1 MTDDQPTFKGSEEEH
16 QIARLLFELMV
27 GKAQAYATTAPIRQ
41 SRQNLVAYFVQQ
53 KARSNAASMTELL
66 EAAVRQNSHIFHR
79 EETDGQVFY
88 LTTKQGRYVP
98 PTAAVQ
104 PRRGPIGVAPARPPV
119 AATAPAQP
127 APKPT
132 IAPREKIPVVEAKPP
147 KRALPR
153 TIQPKAI
160 HRHPQIVTP
169 EAVIDLTEE
178 AAQIYEKHGGMFQSA
193 LRECLST
200 DPRFIS
206 FGPQWY
212 LADGLLSFSKN
223 ELRQVHDFL
232 RESGVP
238 QSEARLVK
246 EVFGRSD
253 DDADYALLRFSLNCK
268 LLREKRDFEFVGTA
282 EDWLWRPTGL
292 PAART
297 GLLKPGEVGQDMKY
311 LEDEPPATALEG
323 EPWVHTLTFYE
334 IENGLLPYDSW
345 AKLFLPR
352 PFLKEQKG
360 VWLEFATPQL
370 EGLALFAELHYPG
383 GNRGGWIDGLEELL
397 VNFVAGAKLVIKRG
411 ERSNAFIV
419 EYPLAEEPQELSLL
433 RYDDRRQRFI
443 FEPLPIAF
451 AVDGTQILEKTRCKG
466 LNNARRLDENSRRK
480 SPSVLAYAFERV
492 GQKISEGDKTIY
504 RASLDDLLPVVNIE
518 KPFSKASLVK
528 FMSTNPHYR
537 KDESAEGH
545 YFYTPPAGEKS

>member
-1 MTDDQPTFKGSEEEH
+1 MTDGQPTFKGSEEE
-16 QIARLLFELMV
+16 QKIARLLFELMV
-27 GKAQAYATTAPIRQ
+27 GQGQAYAANAPIRQ
-41 SRQNLVAYFVQQ
+41 SRQNLVAHFVQQ
-53 KARSNAASMTELL
+53 KVRPNAASMTELL
-66 EAAVRQNSHIFHR
+66 EAAVHQNSHIFHR
-79 EETDGQVFY
+79 EETDEQVFY

-98 PTAAVQ
+98 PPAAVQ
-104 PRRGPIGVAPARPPV
+104 PRRGPLGGAPARPPV
-119 AATAPAQP
+119 ATAAPAQP
-127 APKPT
+127 ALKPT
-132 IAPREKIPVVEAKPP
+132 IVPRETIPIVEARPP
-147 KRALPR
+147 KRIPR
-153 TIQPKAI
+153 EIKAKAI
-160 HRHPQIVTP
+160 HRHPQIVTA

-178 AAQIYEKHGGMFQSA
+178 AAQIYEKHGEMFQA
-193 LRECLST
+193 VLRERLVA

-206 FGPQWY
+206 FGPAWY
-212 LADGLLSFSKN
+212 LADGLLSFSKR

-232 RESGVP
+232 LESGVP
-238 QSEARLVK
+238 ESDARLVK
-246 EVFGRSD
+246 DVFGRSEE
-253 DDADYALLRFSLNCK
+253 DADYALLRFSLNCE

-282 EDWLWRPTGL
+282 EDYLWRPAGR

-297 GLLKPGEVGQDMKY
+297 GLLKPGEVGQDMRY

-323 EPWVHTLTFYE
+323 EAWVHTLTFYE
-334 IENGLLPYDSW
+334 IENGLLPYDPW
-345 AKLFLPR
+345 AKLFLPC

-397 VNFVAGAKLVIKRG
+397 VSFVAGAKLVIKRG

-433 RYDDRRQRFI
+433 RYDERRQRFV
-443 FEPLPIAF
+443 FETLPIAF

-466 LNNARRLDENSRRK
+466 LNNARRLDENSQRK
-480 SPSVLAYAFERV
+480 SPAVLAYAFERV
-492 GQKISEGDKTIY
+492 GQKSSEGDKTIY

-528 FMSTNPHYR
+528 FMSTNPLYR
-537 KDESAEGH
+537 KDESAEGY